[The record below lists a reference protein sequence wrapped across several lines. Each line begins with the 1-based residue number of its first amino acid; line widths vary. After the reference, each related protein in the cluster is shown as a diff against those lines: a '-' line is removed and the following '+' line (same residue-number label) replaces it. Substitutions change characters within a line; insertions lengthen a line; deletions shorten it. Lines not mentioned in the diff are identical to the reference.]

1 MSAWVDKQKKR
12 KKNGTVFSFF
22 LTRTLSLFPHKRGRR
37 TSESVQ
43 KDRQKERK
51 RDKDIANKRRGRRGG
66 ERHNITKKKKRKK
79 GELCEAL
86 VLEGAEEVLGDGRK
100 GRAVNLCVAT
110 GALWLGGDGGDLLG
124 ETASAKDVRA
134 VGLDGVEE
142 HVVANGAKQL
152 AVGVRAEWEDE
163 GHGRGALVALCGRN
177 ERRGGS
183 RKR

>member
-1 MSAWVDKQKKR
+1 M
-12 KKNGTVFSFF
+12 
-22 LTRTLSLFPHKRGRR
+22 RGW
-37 TSESVQ
+37 T
-43 KDRQKERK
+43 
-51 RDKDIANKRRGRRGG
+51 NKRRGRRTGQCFLFFSQG
-66 ERHNITKKKKRKK
+66 LYLFFHIREAEEQARACRRTDRKKERGTRTLRTREEEEEEESDTTSPKRRRERKK